1 MTNGNLIKAARIGYL
16 EAQQRLDWDL
26 GDRVHYYD
34 ATSSFYDEY
43 SNIIPVDI
51 DIDGFYYENKIEIN
65 GDNVF
70 SGIVIPK
77 VDTSIDLARNNPMI
91 DRENGM
97 RYELTIDPEWTTEQC
112 ENKVSGFICD
122 AYTEHVG
129 GAMDYMHQ
137 VAEYN
142 KIHDAVMSGI
152 IEGRADESGENRY
165 SVYDFSAKDLGG
177 KLQYTWELRIGT
189 ENHNMCVEYDKKTDT
204 TRIIAER
211 MDAEDNLIRKFS
223 MGTFDA
229 ESICDQL
236 QFTIGG
242 IVEEYD
248 AKRKAEISEL
258 LDALGLDVDEL
269 EM

>member
-1 MTNGNLIKAARIGYL
+1 MDCR
-16 EAQQRLDWDL
+16 AQQRLDWDL

-51 DIDGFYYENKIEIN
+51 DIDGFFYENKIEIN

-70 SGIVIPK
+70 SGIAIPK
-77 VDTSIDLARNNPMI
+77 VDTTIDPARNTPMI

-97 RYELTIDPEWTTEQC
+97 RYELTIDPAWTAEQC

-122 AYTEHVG
+122 AYTEHIG
-129 GAMDYMHQ
+129 NALNINNTAINYR
-137 VAEYN
+137 N
-142 KIHDAVMSGI
+142 IHETVLVSVD
-152 IEGRADESGENRY
+152 EGRGLSEDMDAY
-165 SVYDFSAKDLGG
+165 SIYDFAAKDLGG
-177 KLQYTWELRIGT
+177 RLQYTWELRIGT

-204 TRIIAER
+204 TRIVAER

-223 MGTFDA
+223 MGTFDTEELHTQLEFVLGDIVMAHNAKQHA
-229 ESICDQL
+229 E
-236 QFTIGG
+236 
-242 IVEEYD
+242 
-248 AKRKAEISEL
+248 AAEL
-258 LDALGLDVDEL
+258 LEALGIDMNEL

>member
-1 MTNGNLIKAARIGYL
+1 MTRGNLIKAARIGYL

-65 GDNVF
+65 DDSVF

-77 VDTSIDLARNNPMI
+77 VDTTIDPARNTPMI
-91 DRENGM
+91 DRESGM
-97 RYELTIDPEWTTEQC
+97 RYELTIDPAWTAEQC

-129 GAMDYMHQ
+129 GAMNYTHQ
-137 VAEYN
+137 GAEYN

-165 SVYDFSAKDLGG
+165 NIYDFAAKDLGG

-204 TRIIAER
+204 TRIVAER

-223 MGTFDA
+223 MGTFDTEELHTQLEFVLGDIVMEHNAKQHA
-229 ESICDQL
+229 E
-236 QFTIGG
+236 
-242 IVEEYD
+242 
-248 AKRKAEISEL
+248 AAEL
-258 LDALGLDVDEL
+258 LEALGIDMNEL

>member
-1 MTNGNLIKAARIGYL
+1 
-16 EAQQRLDWDL
+16 
-26 GDRVHYYD
+26 
-34 ATSSFYDEY
+34 
-43 SNIIPVDI
+43 
-51 DIDGFYYENKIEIN
+51 
-65 GDNVF
+65 
-70 SGIVIPK
+70 
-77 VDTSIDLARNNPMI
+77 MI

-97 RYELTIDPEWTTEQC
+97 RYELTIDPAWTAEQC

-129 GAMDYMHQ
+129 GAMNYIHQ
-137 VAEYN
+137 GAEYN

-165 SVYDFSAKDLGG
+165 NIYDFAAKDLGG
-177 KLQYTWELRIGT
+177 KLQYTWKLRIGT

-204 TRIIAER
+204 TRIVAER

-223 MGTFDA
+223 SGTFDA

-236 QFTIGG
+236 ECTIGG

-248 AKRKAEISEL
+248 TKRKAEISEL
-258 LDALGLDVDEL
+258 LEALGMGVDEL
-269 EM
+269 EL

>member
-1 MTNGNLIKAARIGYL
+1 MTNGNLIKAARLGYL

-26 GDRVHYYD
+26 GDRVSYYD

-43 SNIIPVDI
+43 SNSIPVDI
-51 DIDGFYYENKIEIN
+51 AIDEFYYEHKIEIN

-77 VDTSIDLARNNPMI
+77 VDTTIDPARNTPMI

-97 RYELTIDPEWTTEQC
+97 RYEFKIDPEWTPEQC

-122 AYTEHVG
+122 AYTEHIKNALSIDNTAINYRNIHETVLVG
-129 GAMDYMHQ
+129 VD
-137 VAEYN
+137 
-142 KIHDAVMSGI
+142 
-152 IEGRADESGENRY
+152 EGRGLSEDMDAY
-165 SVYDFSAKDLGG
+165 SIYDFAAKDLGG

-223 MGTFDA
+223 VGKFDDEELHTQLEFVLGDIVMGHNEKLRA
-229 ESICDQL
+229 E
-236 QFTIGG
+236 
-242 IVEEYD
+242 
-248 AKRKAEISEL
+248 ASEL
-258 LDALGLDVDEL
+258 LDALGLDGLEL
-269 EM
+269 

>member
-1 MTNGNLIKAARIGYL
+1 MTKGNLIKAARIGYL

-65 GDNVF
+65 GDRVL

-77 VDTSIDLARNNPMI
+77 VDTTIDPARNTPMI

-97 RYELTIDPEWTTEQC
+97 RYELTIDPAWTAEQC

-129 GAMDYMHQ
+129 GAMNYTHQ
-137 VAEYN
+137 GAEYN

-165 SVYDFSAKDLGG
+165 NIYDFAAKDLGG

-189 ENHNMCVEYDKKTDT
+189 ENHNMCVWNMTRRPIPRALLRNVWMLKTTSFVNSAWAHLTRRNSTPNWNSYLAISLWST
-204 TRIIAER
+204 TRSN
-211 MDAEDNLIRKFS
+211 MRKQQS
-223 MGTFDA
+223 
-229 ESICDQL
+229 C
-236 QFTIGG
+236 
-242 IVEEYD
+242 
-248 AKRKAEISEL
+248 
-258 LDALGLDVDEL
+258 
-269 EM
+269 